1 MIDINKAGYIYI
13 ALTILIGFS
22 AVNTGNNLVYI
33 VTSALLSYMLV
44 SGVFGK
50 RNIYGIEVAMEY
62 PDEIFAGS
70 SSPVVARVHNKR
82 KLLPA
87 FLIRVS
93 LFDQE
98 ALFPFIGAGATVSHC
113 FSLSVAAR
121 GRYRVPDIRIS
132 SVFPFNFFTR
142 YKTLHSN
149 TEIVVYP
156 RPEKCRV
163 DHLAA
168 RQIRSRGESPSNS
181 AGYDSDLL
189 SIRNYVTG
197 DPPKYIS
204 WKSTAKT
211 GQLKTKELSSIQLDN
226 VMIDFDR
233 MDKGNL
239 EHALS
244 CVTYTVLTLLRSR
257 IPVGLTIEGDTLGPD
272 LSAAHKERML
282 TRMALHGQT

>member
-13 ALTILIGFS
+13 AITILIGFS

-50 RNIYGIEVAMEY
+50 RNIYGIRVVVEY
-62 PDEIFAGS
+62 PAEMFAGS
-70 SSPVVARVHNKR
+70 SSPVVARIHNTR
-82 KLLPA
+82 RFLPA
-87 FLIRVS
+87 FLIRIS
-93 LFDQE
+93 FSNQE
-98 ALFPFIGAGATVSHC
+98 TLFPFIAAGATASHC
-113 FSLSVAAR
+113 FSLSFPTR
-121 GRYRVPDIRIS
+121 GRHKVSNVRIS

-142 YKTLHSN
+142 YKTLYTH
-149 TEIVVYP
+149 TEVLVYP
-156 RPEKCRV
+156 RPEKYR
-163 DHLAA
+163 LEQPLT
-168 RQIRSRGESPSNS
+168 RRIRARGESPSNF

-211 GQLKTKELSSIQLDN
+211 GRLKTKELSSIQHDN
-226 VMIDFDR
+226 VIIDFDR

-239 EHALS
+239 EYAIS
-244 CVTYTVLTLLRSR
+244 GVTYAVLALLRSR
-257 IPVGLTIEGDTLGPD
+257 TPVGLTMDGDTMGPD
-272 LSAAHKERML
+272 LSGAHKERML
-282 TRMALHGQT
+282 TKLALYGQT

>member
-13 ALTILIGFS
+13 AITILIGFS

-50 RNIYGIEVAMEY
+50 RNIYGIKVAMEY
-62 PDEIFAGS
+62 PEDMFAGS
-70 SSPVVARVHNKR
+70 SSPVVARIHNKR
-82 KLLPA
+82 RFLPA

-93 LFDQE
+93 FSNQE
-98 ALFPFIGAGATVSHC
+98 ALFPFIQAGSTLNHC
-113 FSLSVAAR
+113 FSFSAPSR
-121 GRYRVPDIRIS
+121 GRHRVPDIRIS

-142 YKTLHSN
+142 YKTLYSD
-149 TEIVVYP
+149 TEVIVYP
-156 RPEKCRV
+156 RPEKCRLE
-163 DHLAA
+163 HLQT
-168 RQIRSRGESPSNS
+168 RQIRSRGESPSNLT
-181 AGYDSDLL
+181 GYDSDLL

-226 VMIDFDR
+226 VIIDFDR
-233 MDKGNL
+233 MDKGHL
-239 EHALS
+239 EHAIS

-257 IPVGLTIEGDTLGPD
+257 IPVGLTIDGDTMGPD
-272 LSAAHKERML
+272 LSGAHKERML
-282 TRMALHGQT
+282 TRLALHGQT